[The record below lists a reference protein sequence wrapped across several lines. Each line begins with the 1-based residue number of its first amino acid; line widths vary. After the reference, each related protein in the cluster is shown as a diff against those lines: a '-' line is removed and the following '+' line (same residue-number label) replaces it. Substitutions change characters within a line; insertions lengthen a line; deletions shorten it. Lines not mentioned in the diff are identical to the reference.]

1 MFTFFAKLTITIF
14 SKRVFECRPS
24 KFKRETTN
32 TLPDSS
38 FPKSQKKFARTT
50 EPKLTDNKEGNFANN
65 LELVDGEATQEKQ
78 EDLVRAVAVLA
89 EQGIVGLRNVC

>member
-1 MFTFFAKLTITIF
+1 M
-14 SKRVFECRPS
+14 
-24 KFKRETTN
+24 
-32 TLPDSS
+32 PDSS